1 MKHTIQTTTEVSA
14 RFSFEGGFEELFVS
28 PTFSGLLTHVAM
40 QQDGNLIEV
49 PASDFRAFLKALSEW
64 ADEAGIPA

>member
-1 MKHTIQTTTEVSA
+1 MKAKIQTTTETKA
-14 RFSFEGGFEELFVS
+14 TFSFEGGFEEIFTERDGDLVRI
-28 PTFSGLLTHVAM
+28 
-40 QQDGNLIEV
+40 QQDGGVVFV

>member
-14 RFSFEGGFEELFVS
+14 RFSFEGGFEEIFVEVA
-28 PTFSGLLTHVAM
+28 GVGHVAF
-40 QQDGNLIEV
+40 QQNGDRFFV